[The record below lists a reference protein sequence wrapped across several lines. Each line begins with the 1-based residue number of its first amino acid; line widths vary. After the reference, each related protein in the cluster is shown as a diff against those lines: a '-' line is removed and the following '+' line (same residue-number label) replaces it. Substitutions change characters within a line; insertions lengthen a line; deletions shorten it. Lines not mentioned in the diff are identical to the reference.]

1 MNEAEMGEMAYHMK
15 GHLHDKHFTLEQS
28 RLMIVGIT
36 PMIQELVDLKG
47 RLDQRGF
54 DVYRHQYFGGGGS
67 NGERFLPPELERLVE
82 IAKNLDKKGIVLKSL
97 DDGLIDF
104 PHIRSNDQE
113 VYLCWKL
120 GENDV
125 NYWHTIED
133 GFPGRRPVK
142 EL

>member
-1 MNEAEMGEMAYHMK
+1 MPN
-15 GHLHDKHFTLEQS
+15 HLHDKHFTLEQA
-28 RLMIVGIT
+28 RLMIIGIS
-36 PMIQELVDLKG
+36 PMIQELVDLKSK
-47 RLDQRGF
+47 LDQRGF
-54 DVYRHQYFGGGGS
+54 DVYRHQYFGGGGP
-67 NGERFLPPELERLVE
+67 NGERFFPPELERLVE
-82 IAKNLDKKGIVLKSL
+82 IAKNLDKKGIIVKSL

-125 NYWHTIED
+125 NYWHTIEA
-133 GFPGRRPVK
+133 GFPGRRPVE